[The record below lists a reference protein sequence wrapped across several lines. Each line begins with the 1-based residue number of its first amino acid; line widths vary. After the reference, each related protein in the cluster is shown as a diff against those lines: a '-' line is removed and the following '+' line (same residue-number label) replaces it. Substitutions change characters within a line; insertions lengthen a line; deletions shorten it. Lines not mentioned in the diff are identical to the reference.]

1 MTQGQDDIFMEDAPQ
16 LMAIETA
23 ADSAA
28 TDAAADSAGVAEVVK
43 VDFLS
48 GNLCVSTQAPTEYMV
63 SGSAAHPA
71 YFDGIVPQP
80 RPYLPGYDSGVAAMV
95 IGVFLLLALNL
106 RHYTT
111 FLKGFAQ
118 DLWAVRRR
126 DNLFEDHTV
135 SETKV
140 IVSLII
146 LVCLSEGILLNTFAV
161 NMPWSGISPF
171 VSIGIL
177 TLAAGLY
184 YLWQFV
190 VYNIIG
196 YVFTSPEG
204 THQWVRGF
212 NASQVLLGLVLWV
225 PALIVL
231 FNPSVSAS
239 MAILGAVLYI
249 LARIIFIC
257 KGFRIFYNNL
267 FSLLYFILYL
277 CALEIIPLILAYK
290 TSRY

>member
-1 MTQGQDDIFMEDAPQ
+1 MTQAQDNILYEDAPQ
-16 LMAIETA
+16 LMAIDTA
-23 ADSAA
+23 EDSAVTEASADSVSAA
-28 TDAAADSAGVAEVVK
+28 PAVK

-48 GNLCVSTQAPTEYMV
+48 GNLCVSAQAPTEYTMAY
-63 SGSAAHPA
+63 SSAHPA
-71 YFDGIVPQP
+71 YYDGVAPEA
-80 RPYLPGYDSGVAAMV
+80 RPFLPGYDSGVAAMV

-118 DLWAVRRR
+118 DLWAVRSR

-140 IVSLII
+140 ILSLIM
-146 LVCLSEGILLNTFAV
+146 LVCLSEGILLNTVAL
-161 NMPWSGISPF
+161 NLPWGDISPF

-177 TLAAGLY
+177 TFAAGVY
-184 YLWQFV
+184 YLWQFL

-196 YVFTSPEG
+196 YVFTSRDG

-225 PALIVL
+225 PALVVL